1 MKLCMKTLYGLTK
14 TLCNERPIGRAQKR
28 TQQIKT
34 KTLPMEKN
42 MCSEDGQNTSS
53 KFFTE
58 REEPANITTVDDD
71 S

>member
-1 MKLCMKTLYGLTK
+1 
-14 TLCNERPIGRAQKR
+14 
-28 TQQIKT
+28 
-34 KTLPMEKN
+34 MEKN